1 MAIILKTSPRT
12 FSPVYNKNEHCIFQD
27 DAAIRTKP
35 DYRYLFDIKI
45 SDYISG
51 STIIV
56 RTKVSPDPS
65 NALGV
70 QDVQGFVEQ
79 YVKEH
84 IVPYNSTDAIA
95 NTENAIIS
103 YFVEYGEEYRLT
115 TSDPIV
121 EYQNQLTGAIKWAW
135 GSSLE
140 THRWIDF
147 YNNSEYLLYLFDTNN
162 QGEFLT
168 NYKTP
173 TNFITDLG
181 WHWYLSETPS
191 SVDFMRVLTYDSAG
205 ALISTFDIP
214 NNSNT
219 AVDNSRMNSVATAPQ
234 SLNNITGAFLVGAQP
249 VITSSVATYT
259 IQCFQSPGTAVGEIL
274 YFTID
279 SECFYETYRIHFE
292 NEYGAF
298 DSFNF
303 TKNSK
308 RSSKGSR
315 KSYVTNSPTLS
326 NSGISYK
333 HSTENK
339 VDYFGMNTDSISL
352 VSDLIDTDTNN
363 WLKEMAFTNRAFL
376 EFTDSSGVKNFKPC
390 KVLSTSWSESIDAID
405 KAFNFEVEIELA
417 DNFKQR
423 T

>member
-1 MAIILKTSPRT
+1 
-12 FSPVYNKNEHCIFQD
+12 
-27 DAAIRTKP
+27 
-35 DYRYLFDIKI
+35 
-45 SDYISG
+45 
-51 STIIV
+51 
-56 RTKVSPDPS
+56 
-65 NALGV
+65 
-70 QDVQGFVEQ
+70 
-79 YVKEH
+79 
-84 IVPYNSTDAIA
+84 
-95 NTENAIIS
+95 
-103 YFVEYGEEYRLT
+103 
-115 TSDPIV
+115 
-121 EYQNQLTGAIKWAW
+121 
-135 GSSLE
+135 
-140 THRWIDF
+140 
-147 YNNSEYLLYLFDTNN
+147 
-162 QGEFLT
+162 
-168 NYKTP
+168 
-173 TNFITDLG
+173 
-181 WHWYLSETPS
+181 
-191 SVDFMRVLTYDSAG
+191 
-205 ALISTFDIP
+205 
-214 NNSNT
+214 
-219 AVDNSRMNSVATAPQ
+219 MNSVATAPQ

-259 IQCFQSPGTAVGEIL
+259 IQCFKTGGFSVGEVL
-274 YFTID
+274 TFTVD
-279 SECFYETYRIHFE
+279 TPCFYEVYRIHFE

-326 NSGISYK
+326 TSGISYK